1 MNQQTLL
8 TIYNSGLIATFLLGI
23 FMVLIFMMSRQIQQE
38 KMQSAVSKNP
48 K

>member
-23 FMVLIFMMSRQIQQE
+23 FIVLTFMMSRQIQQQRSQTAFQKSE
-38 KMQSAVSKNP
+38 K
-48 K
+48 